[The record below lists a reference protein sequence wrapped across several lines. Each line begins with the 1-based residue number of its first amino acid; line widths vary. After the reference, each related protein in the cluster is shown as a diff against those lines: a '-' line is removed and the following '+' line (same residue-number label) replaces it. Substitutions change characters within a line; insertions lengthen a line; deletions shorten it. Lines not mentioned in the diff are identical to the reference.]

1 MTLIQATDA
10 LAEFCEALAGEPY
23 VAIDTEFMRDR
34 TYWPKLCLVQL
45 AGAERHA
52 AVDPL
57 AAGIDLG
64 PLFDLMQAPPV
75 KVFHAARQDVEIFH
89 HLTGRIPTPLFDT
102 QLAAMVL
109 GFGEEV
115 GYDTLVAQVAKA
127 RVDKSSRFTDWS
139 KRPLSA
145 KQLAYALAD
154 VTHLRVV
161 YEKLSQRLDGWGR
174 RGWLTS
180 ELAGLTDPETYVQ
193 EPGTAWRRVK
203 VRSRDPRFL
212 AIVRALAAWREIE
225 AQKRDLPRA
234 RVLRDDLLLEV
245 AASRPASPEEVAA
258 LRRISV
264 DKASQRGIAEAVAA
278 ALALDE
284 TDLPKVAPP
293 PKLPRGL
300 GPRVDLLRVLL
311 KAKCEEHHVAQRLV
325 ANTDDLER
333 LVAYEAPDVP
343 ALHGWR
349 REVFGEA
356 ALALKRGDVGLAIRN
371 ERVELVAMATPL
383 AGPAA

>member
-1 MTLIQATDA
+1 MTLIQDTDA
-10 LAEFCEALAGEPY
+10 LAEFCEVLAGEPY
-23 VAIDTEFMRDR
+23 LAIDTEFMRDR
-34 TYWPKLCLVQL
+34 TYWPKLCLVQI
-45 AGAERHA
+45 AGTEQHA
-52 AVDPL
+52 AIDPL
-57 AAGIDLG
+57 APGINLE
-64 PLFDLMQAPPV
+64 PLFELMQAPPV
-75 KVFHAARQDVEIFH
+75 KVFHAARQDVEIFY
-89 HLTGRIPTPLFDT
+89 HLTGQIPSPLFDT

-109 GFGEEV
+109 GYGEEV
-115 GYDTLVAQVAKA
+115 GYETLVAQVAKA

-139 KRPLSA
+139 KRPLSP

-161 YEKLSQRLDGWGR
+161 YDRLSRRLDDWGR

-180 ELAGLTDPETYVQ
+180 ELAGLTDPETYIQ
-193 EPGTAWRRVK
+193 EPATAWRRVK

-212 AIVRALAAWREIE
+212 AIVRALAAWREVE

-258 LRRISV
+258 LRRVSV

-278 ALALDE
+278 ALALGE
-284 TDLPKVAPP
+284 TDLPRVAPP

-333 LVAYEAPDVP
+333 LVALEAPDVP

-349 REVFGEA
+349 RDVFGDA
-356 ALALKRGDVGLAIRN
+356 ALALKRGEVSLAIRN
-371 ERVELVAMATPL
+371 EQVELVAMPDGS
-383 AGPAA
+383 AGLEA